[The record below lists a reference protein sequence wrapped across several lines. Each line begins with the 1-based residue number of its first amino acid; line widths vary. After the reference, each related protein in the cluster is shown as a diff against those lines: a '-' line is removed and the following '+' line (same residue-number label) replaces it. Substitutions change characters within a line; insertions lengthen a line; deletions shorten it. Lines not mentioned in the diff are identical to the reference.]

1 MPPKKISD
9 NSRENSMVSMKKKD
23 QDVFD
28 EIEKYD
34 GEFKDSGKI
43 NTKKLSM
50 NSEDVL
56 YIEKNIKGNIKLKKD
71 EYKNLHDKKEK
82 LEQKER
88 KDRPDVGV
96 FDFVFISLCGCCMRS
111 NYKYLLITQCL
122 KVAEDYLQ
130 AESLIKSQFE
140 LNMFKKLMLTDG
152 QQMLFRFI
160 FKHLEFENGI
170 KGLRYLEEISER
182 EVPFKLEEIKKMSSE
197 NSPID
202 RKLIK
207 EFEDFIESK

>member
-1 MPPKKISD
+1 
-9 NSRENSMVSMKKKD
+9 
-23 QDVFD
+23 
-28 EIEKYD
+28 
-34 GEFKDSGKI
+34 
-43 NTKKLSM
+43 
-50 NSEDVL
+50 
-56 YIEKNIKGNIKLKKD
+56 
-71 EYKNLHDKKEK
+71 
-82 LEQKER
+82 
-88 KDRPDVGV
+88 
-96 FDFVFISLCGCCMRS
+96 MRS